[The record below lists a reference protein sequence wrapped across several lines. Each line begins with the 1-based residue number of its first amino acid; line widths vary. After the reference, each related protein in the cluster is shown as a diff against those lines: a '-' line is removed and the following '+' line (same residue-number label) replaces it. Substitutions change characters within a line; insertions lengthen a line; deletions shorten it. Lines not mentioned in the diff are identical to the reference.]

1 MVELLRSANLLDNAL
16 FQHDDAVAQRHGL
29 SLIVGDVDSGGAEAF
44 LQLGNFGAHLDAE
57 LGVQV

>member
-1 MVELLRSANLLDNAL
+1 MLDNAL

-29 SLIVGDVDSGGAEAF
+29 SLIVCDVDSGGAEAF